1 MFRVIAL
8 LVFAVGLAACD
19 VISTSDRRLEVRG
32 SG

>member
-8 LVFAVGLAACD
+8 LAFAVGLAACD
-19 VISTSDRRLEVRG
+19 VISTLTEEVRG